1 MSGLQYTSLC
11 HAVLHN
17 RPEILID
24 AQVNSGFIPV
34 PRLAC
39 PSLGYF
45 AGDFA

>member
-1 MSGLQYTSLC
+1 MSGLQSTSLG
-11 HAVLHN
+11 HVVLQN

-39 PSLGYF
+39 PSLGCF